1 MILSSIKGSAH
12 GAVRPSDNK
21 TARAILPPTESNI
34 EFELTMLH
42 HSVYPALEPLDIG
55 SIDFDNLFP
64 RSPRKSSIMLPSEPL
79 VPIGSGLATEETS
92 TSPVITTAPPSPLR
106 GFRSRHTSPVA
117 GPVQDRQYCDSRLNR
132 LNMGYWTRIPIGD
145 EFAAC
150 VLSNYFESY
159 HPIFACFDP
168 DLFLSDLVDQ
178 KLNYCSPVL
187 VSALMSI
194 ACVSV
199 PSLPELSD
207 SYFSNRTMLLM
218 CDRLLLAL
226 LLCKRQRGYCKRS
239 EIQTPQQLLLL
250 CATYVWQA

>member
-1 MILSSIKGSAH
+1 MALKRQVDGLQQKLKDHTEILELIRAMPDSEALEVVRKLRSTSNASVVLSSIKGSVH

-64 RSPRKSSIMLPSEPL
+64 GIHRKSPITLPSEPL
-79 VPIGSGLATEETS
+79 VPIGSGSATQGAFM
-92 TSPVITTAPPSPLR
+92 PQVITTAPPSPLR
-106 GFRSRHTSPVA
+106 GFRSRRTSPVA
-117 GPVQDRQYCDSRLNR
+117 GPVQDRQYCDSRLSR
-132 LNMGYWTRIPIGD
+132 LNMGYWTKIPIGD

-178 KLNYCSPVL
+178 KLNYCSPAL

-199 PSLPELSD
+199 P
-207 SYFSNRTMLLM
+207 FIAR
-218 CDRLLLAL
+218 AL
-226 LLCKRQRGYCKRS
+226 
-239 EIQTPQQLLLL
+239 
-250 CATYVWQA
+250 